1 MKIITW
7 NINGLRAVEK
17 KGEIQSL
24 IERHAPDVLLMQEI
38 KGTPD
43 KFSPYLNAP
52 PGYQAFYNP
61 AQKAGYAGTGVWI
74 ADDMR
79 KYVHSIQTGFEGDPT
94 ANEWRVTHL
103 ILEKDDEILDIFGIY
118 FPNGGKSEEAWQEKL
133 VFYREFSRRM
143 DALRAEGH
151 HVIWG
156 GDINCAHQEIDLAR
170 PREND
175 GKIGFHPLERAWLDD
190 RTHEGWSD
198 IWRTKNPTLTD
209 VYSWWDT
216 ITRSRER
223 NVGWRIDAFWGDETM
238 LARTKNIE
246 YLQDQYGSDHCPMLI
261 EIEF

>member
-94 ANEWRVTHL
+94 ANE
-103 ILEKDDEILDIFGIY
+103 
-118 FPNGGKSEEAWQEKL
+118 
-133 VFYREFSRRM
+133 
-143 DALRAEGH
+143 
-151 HVIWG
+151 
-156 GDINCAHQEIDLAR
+156 
-170 PREND
+170 
-175 GKIGFHPLERAWLDD
+175 
-190 RTHEGWSD
+190 
-198 IWRTKNPTLTD
+198 
-209 VYSWWDT
+209 
-216 ITRSRER
+216 
-223 NVGWRIDAFWGDETM
+223 
-238 LARTKNIE
+238 
-246 YLQDQYGSDHCPMLI
+246 
-261 EIEF
+261 